1 MHYYTWNI
9 GDYSSHA
16 SHLTPIEDVAYRRLL
31 DKYYLSET
39 PICLDIAIA
48 ARSIGMREYQS
59 EVEVVIREFFTQ
71 GEFGWVNKRA
81 EQEIAHYKGKIDQ
94 ASKAGKAS
102 AEARFNARST
112 SVQRTS
118 NQPITNN
125 QQPITNNQH
134 KAKDHFTVPDW
145 IPEPAWQG
153 FLESRK
159 ASKGAFTDRAK
170 MLIINQLKT
179 MQAEGQDVGA
189 VLDQSV
195 ANGWKGV
202 FPLKTQQGSGNGKFN
217 IHQYTRNELSKA
229 LEQGMAREVVDS
241 SPAQEVFSDLPP
253 KIHQR
258 FP

>member
-39 PICLDIAIA
+39 PICLDIASA

-71 GEFGWVNKRA
+71 TESGWVNKRA
-81 EQEIAHYKGKIDQ
+81 EQEIAHFKGKIDQ

-102 AEARFNARST
+102 AEQRFNARST
-112 SVQRTS
+112 PVQRTS

-125 QQPITNNQH
+125 QEPLTNNQH
-134 KAKDHFTVPDW
+134 KAKDHFIVPDW

-170 MLIINQLKT
+170 MLIINQLKI
-179 MQAEGQDVGA
+179 MQAEGQDVAA
-189 VLDQSV
+189 VLDQST

-202 FPLKTQQGSGNGKFN
+202 FPLKTQQGAKNGKHAAIAEN
-217 IHQYTRNELSKA
+217 NRRLNELIQQELA
-229 LEQGMAREVVDS
+229 GNVAQGGLGTRI
-241 SPAQEVFSDLPP
+241 AQTPWDDLP
-253 KIHQR
+253 K
-258 FP
+258 

>member
-112 SVQRTS
+112 PVQRTR

-125 QQPITNNQH
+125 QEPITNNQH
-134 KAKDHFTVPDW
+134 KAKDHFIVPDW

-170 MLIINQLKT
+170 MLIINQLKI

-202 FPLKTQQGSGNGKFN
+202 FPLKTQQGSGNGNGNGKFN
-217 IHQYTRNELSKA
+217 AGKYIRDQIAMESQLAEK
-229 LEQGMAREVVDS
+229 VVGS
-241 SPAQEVFSDLPP
+241 GVAQEIGNDLPDQIP
-253 KIHQR
+253 
-258 FP
+258 F

>member
-1 MHYYTWNI
+1 LKEVKVHYYTWNI

-59 EVEVVIREFFTQ
+59 EVEVVIREFFTKT
-71 GEFGWVNKRA
+71 ESGWVNKRA

-102 AEARFNARST
+102 AEARFNART
-112 SVQRTS
+112 TPVQRTR

-125 QQPITNNQH
+125 QEPLTNNQH
-134 KAKDHFTVPDW
+134 KAKDNFIFPDW
-145 IPEPAWQG
+145 IPESAWQG
-153 FLESRK
+153 FVESRK
-159 ASKGAFTDRAK
+159 ASKGSFTDRAK

-202 FPLKTQQGSGNGKFN
+202 FPLKTP
-217 IHQYTRNELSKA
+217 TRN
-229 LEQGMAREVVDS
+229 
-241 SPAQEVFSDLPP
+241 P
-253 KIHQR
+253 KWKI
-258 FP
+258 

>member
-39 PICLDIAIA
+39 PICSDLAAA

-71 GEFGWVNKRA
+71 TESGWVNKRA
-81 EQEIAHYKGKIDQ
+81 EQEIAHFKGKIDQ

-102 AEARFNARST
+102 AERRFNARST
-112 SVQRTS
+112 PVQRTS

-125 QQPITNNQH
+125 QEPLTNNQH
-134 KAKDHFTVPDW
+134 KAKDPFIVPDW

-153 FLESRK
+153 FVESRK

-179 MQAEGQDVGA
+179 MQAEGQDVAA

-202 FPLKTQQGSGNGKFN
+202 FPLKTQQGAKNGKHAAIAEN
-217 IHQYTRNELSKA
+217 NRRLNELIQQELA
-229 LEQGMAREVVDS
+229 GNVAQGGLGTS
-241 SPAQEVFSDLPP
+241 IAQTPWDDLP
-253 KIHQR
+253 K
-258 FP
+258 